1 MIYKEKIL
9 EINKPWSKHFDRYF
23 SVSTIGFFD
32 IESTGLSAARNFMI
46 LGGILLWDG
55 KSFTLKQYLA
65 EDKKEES
72 KLLVSY
78 FKELLKCDIL
88 VSYNGINFD
97 QIFINKRFEQNLIPA
112 KLGYTDEYGI
122 TFHNFFH
129 LDLFALVR
137 SCTNFNKFLPDL
149 KQKTV
154 EKYLNIDEN
163 RDDLISGAE
172 SVTLYDR
179 YMSSR
184 DESILNQILLHNSD
198 DCIQLAYLTK
208 LFGKTDIHRIA
219 FLKGFPVFDKGT
231 GLFIKSLKFRG
242 NQLIVSGSHKGV
254 KISYKCYEMYYRF
267 ELSTGENEFKLIIE
281 LDNLKDGYR
290 ILDLKKF
297 PVDINKFKDMPNCK
311 FDYLLL
317 SKDDTINYRECNFF
331 SKAMLLFLIKES
343 RCSDEN

>member
-1 MIYKEKIL
+1 MAMRRPLKMQPGVAQAPME
-9 EINKPWSKHFDRYF
+9 P
-23 SVSTIGFFD
+23 
-32 IESTGLSAARNFMI
+32 GLRWLQCAP
-46 LGGILLWDG
+46 L
-55 KSFTLKQYLA
+55 
-65 EDKKEES
+65 
-72 KLLVSY
+72 
-78 FKELLKCDIL
+78 
-88 VSYNGINFD
+88 NFD

-208 LFGKTDIHRIA
+208 LFGY
-219 FLKGFPVFDKGT
+219 P
-231 GLFIKSLKFRG
+231 
-242 NQLIVSGSHKGV
+242 
-254 KISYKCYEMYYRF
+254 
-267 ELSTGENEFKLIIE
+267 LS
-281 LDNLKDGYR
+281 R
-290 ILDLKKF
+290 
-297 PVDINKFKDMPNCK
+297 
-311 FDYLLL
+311 
-317 SKDDTINYRECNFF
+317 R
-331 SKAMLLFLIKES
+331 
-343 RCSDEN
+343 